1 MKLKINIIFD
11 RKILKAFP
19 QTMSDIINCIQ
30 HHSGDPYQWKKC
42 KKKSKH
48 KKWEK
53 RHKSIGNSSNITY
66 IENKT

>member
-1 MKLKINIIFD
+1 
-11 RKILKAFP
+11 
-19 QTMSDIINCIQ
+19 MSDIINCIQ
-30 HHSGDPYQWKKC
+30 HYSGDPYQWKKC